1 MEKHSHHHEHHHHH
15 ATDSIKVAFWL
26 NLFFTIIEIVGG
38 FYTNSIAIIS
48 DALHDLGDSF
58 ALGLAWYF
66 QKLSQRGRD
75 RKFSYGYGRF
85 STLAAMINSGLLLAG
100 SIYVISVAIPRLIHP
115 QETYATGMIW
125 LAVVGLLVNGIAAY
139 RLSSGSSLNE
149 RAARLHLLEDVLG
162 WAAVLVG
169 SVIIKLTGWTI
180 LDPILSLGISAWV
193 LFNVYRNIRAGLK
206 IFLQGVPEDEAI
218 NEIKDLLVAQA
229 NVVDVHDVHLWSMDG
244 EYKILTLHVVVCP
257 LLNLDEHIA
266 LKHSLKELLTS
277 NGYNH
282 VTLEV
287 EKQGEDCCQEKC

>member
-1 MEKHSHHHEHHHHH
+1 MEKHSHHHEHEHHH

-169 SVIIKLTGWTI
+169 AVIIKLTGWTI
-180 LDPILSLGISAWV
+180 LDPILSLGI
-193 LFNVYRNIRAGLK
+193 
-206 IFLQGVPEDEAI
+206 
-218 NEIKDLLVAQA
+218 
-229 NVVDVHDVHLWSMDG
+229 
-244 EYKILTLHVVVCP
+244 
-257 LLNLDEHIA
+257 
-266 LKHSLKELLTS
+266 
-277 NGYNH
+277 
-282 VTLEV
+282 
-287 EKQGEDCCQEKC
+287 